1 MNDKRFTMCHKQN
14 DINGWTM
21 GIIDWETK
29 EPFNYTTY
37 EVHSSSITD
46 TRDEMEDLCLLL
58 NELNDENEKL
68 KIFLKAVNEELDL
81 ANRDCD
87 ILEED
92 NEELKRQKERYKR
105 LSEIREK
112 EINNRILTIKEFI
125 DNYSDDYGIKNVLL
139 DLFHSEVKEYDL
151 SKEYMALKKEN
162 KQLKQQIGNLEHT
175 RDFCAECCERL
186 EKESEE
192 LKFEIRKVQRAYEQ
206 LWEHTYK

>member
-1 MNDKRFTMCHKQN
+1 MTENKRFTMCHEQN

-21 GIIDWETK
+21 SIIDWETK

-46 TRDEMEDLCLLL
+46 TKDEMEDLCLLL

-68 KIFLKAVNEELDL
+68 KIFLKAVNEELSL

-87 ILEED
+87 ILEEE
-92 NEELKRQKERYKR
+92 NE
-105 LSEIREK
+105 
-112 EINNRILTIKEFI
+112 
-125 DNYSDDYGIKNVLL
+125 
-139 DLFHSEVKEYDL
+139 
-151 SKEYMALKKEN
+151 
-162 KQLKQQIGNLEHT
+162 QLKQQIGNLEHT

-186 EKESEE
+186 EKENEE